1 MNLVVGW
8 FKVNFRFAK
17 LINMNMTK
25 MPLTDFIIFVAAN
38 SSTKAISTPCL
49 TQVLKSWHF

>member
-25 MPLTDFIIFVAAN
+25 MPLTDFIIFVAAIFFN
-38 SSTKAISTPCL
+38 EAISTPCL
-49 TQVLKSWHF
+49 SLVLKSWPY